1 MDELTDFDNMSELE
15 LLSIFD
21 NDDNNKDKKDLKN
34 ICSTCNNNSIVKDIT
49 NGIVVCNSCGQ
60 IKEYIIDDNPE
71 WRKYN
76 NTKSYMER
84 CTVASNPFLPKSSIG
99 TSIGGNYKSK
109 LKMLHTWTSMPYK
122 ERSLNNVLKDI
133 KSKCYKGNILK
144 CIQDEA
150 MIMYKNIDDCH
161 YKNGPNKGKPIITRG
176 ANRRSLIAACVY
188 FACKLRGESRS
199 IREIGCIF
207 KLDYTEVTR
216 GCKTFLKLKKLMK
229 IQYKFKPSSPE
240 HFIPR
245 YCKLLNINKKFI
257 DEAVKIAINTH
268 KLNIASVH
276 TPLSIAT
283 GAILIMAEDHQLPI
297 TKKIISKN
305 FGVSDVTVTKAYK
318 LIKPKLDILKSNE
331 ATDFYMKLMEMDR
344 QKIKKNNKT
353 SITSYCS
360 LLSKSTEE
368 IYTKIKNEN
377 KIINNNNIN
386 IIESI
391 NNTSKEY
398 NTFIKKI
405 NF

>member
-1 MDELTDFDNMSELE
+1 MDELTNFDNMSESE

-21 NDDNNKDKKDLKN
+21 DELENENKKDMEN
-34 ICSTCNNNSIVKDIT
+34 ICSTCNESSIVRDISK
-49 NGIVVCNSCGQ
+49 GILVCDNCGQ

-76 NTKSYMER
+76 NNKSYMER

-99 TSIGGNYKSK
+99 TSIGGNYPSK

-133 KSKCYKGNILK
+133 KTRCYKGNILK

-161 YKNGPNKGKPIITRG
+161 YKSGPNKGKPIITRG
-176 ANRRSLIAACVY
+176 ANRRSLISACVY
-188 FACKLRGESRS
+188 FACKLRGETRS
-199 IREIGCIF
+199 IREIADIF
-207 KLDYTEVTR
+207 DLNYTEVTR

-229 IQYKFKPSSPE
+229 VKYNFKPSSPK
-240 HFIPR
+240 HFITR
-245 YCKLLNINKKFI
+245 YCKQLNINQQFI
-257 DEAVKIAINTH
+257 DEALKIADNTH

-283 GAILIMAEDHQLPI
+283 GAILIMAESHKLPI

-318 LIKPKLDILKSNE
+318 LIKPKLEILKNNE
-331 ATDFYMKLMEMDR
+331 ATEFYIKLMEMDR
-344 QKIKKNNKT
+344 KKIKNDNKPK
-353 SITSYCS
+353 IISYCS

-368 IYTKIKNEN
+368 IYTQIVNKN
-377 KIINNNNIN
+377 KIINNNIN
-386 IIESI
+386 IIDSI
-391 NNTSKEY
+391 NNTSNVY
-398 NTFIKKI
+398 NEFMKKI